1 MVGYEFHIS
10 ENMFKVGF
18 LIFHTTFPK
27 ENDFSGPLI
36 ELLLCKI
43 KFNRKNALNI
53 RRIFKE
59 QNSNK
64 DANSLNQTHGYKCL
78 GILRLHTKIQNENI
92 LHYVRNC
99 VICHLN
105 SYQQGDIAT
114 RSCLFIIFPSK
125 KKQIVSLFTIN
136 KKGQRK
142 VINTSLEFNK
152 KNSFYIPHPPN
163 LKNVYEHYKRQCD
176 QIMSQQKRKKTKL
189 P

>member
-59 QNSNK
+59 
-64 DANSLNQTHGYKCL
+64 
-78 GILRLHTKIQNENI
+78 
-92 LHYVRNC
+92 
-99 VICHLN
+99 
-105 SYQQGDIAT
+105 
-114 RSCLFIIFPSK
+114 
-125 KKQIVSLFTIN
+125 
-136 KKGQRK
+136 
-142 VINTSLEFNK
+142 
-152 KNSFYIPHPPN
+152 
-163 LKNVYEHYKRQCD
+163 
-176 QIMSQQKRKKTKL
+176 
-189 P
+189 